1 MKRIDEEERN
11 VASAKHDTDK
21 AERAQRLFL
30 IKEELDT
37 VLSNPNMII

>member
-11 VASAKHDTDK
+11 IASTEHEKDK